1 MSAATTPP
9 PAYRLVQTW
18 GSLWAAG
25 LGLLALGGV
34 LFGRGEPGG
43 TPGALAGV
51 LVMAVCVVGALLC
64 LGRLVIEVRPGE
76 LSWHF
81 GYIGWPAWRQP
92 LAELSGTQDVRTR
105 RIHGSGI
112 RGSLQHRFYTV
123 TPGGRALCLHLRD
136 GRTVTIG
143 APDPSRLAAA
153 IEAHRERGVT
163 TTGRG
168 MG

>member
-1 MSAATTPP
+1 MNASTTPVP
-9 PAYRLVQTW
+9 PYVPPYRLVQTW
-18 GSLWAAG
+18 VTLWAAG
-25 LGLLALGGV
+25 LGLIVLGAV
-34 LFGRGEPGG
+34 LFGRGESGG
-43 TPGALAGV
+43 ATGAL
-51 LVMAVCVVGALLC
+51 LMAACVVGALVC
-64 LGRLVIEVRPGE
+64 LGRLVVEVRPGE
-76 LSWHF
+76 VSWHF
-81 GYIGWPAWRQP
+81 GYVGWPAWRQP
-92 LAELSGTQDVRTR
+92 LAEVAGTQEVRTR
-105 RIHGSGI
+105 LIHGSGI

-123 TPGGRALCLHLRD
+123 IPGGRALCLHLRD